1 MQQLDAAAAIAGI
14 DPAVVDALRVPEHIR
29 EFDIPVAMDDR
40 TQKVFKG
47 YRVQYNSWRGP
58 YKGGIRY
65 HANVDLDEVKAL
77 AFWMTIKTAVVDI
90 PMGGGKGGVI
100 VNPKE
105 LSVGELERLT
115 RGYAQ
120 AVKDFVGP
128 TVDVPA
134 PDVNTTPQ
142 IMAWFADEYCKL
154 APSPTCRAVVT
165 GKPIEAGGSEGRGTA
180 TAQGGFYVLLAALE
194 KMGIAASGARV
205 AIQGFG
211 NAGAIMAELCHAA
224 GMNIVAVSDS
234 QGGVSLQAPVIPD
247 APIDRGDPGSRN
259 SGFNNSDSEVGLNPL
274 DISAWKKEHGTVV
287 GFPDTQTIT
296 NEQLLETDC
305 DVLIPAA
312 LENVITN
319 DNVFAIKAKIILEL
333 ANGPTTP
340 EADVVLQECGVTVVP
355 DVLANAGGVTVSYF
369 EWEQNMKGERW
380 TEEQVFTKLKPIM
393 INNFNAIW
401 QLAQEKQVNL
411 RIAAFA
417 IALARLTATRG

>member
-1 MQQLDAAAAIAGI
+1 MLSAFQNAMQQLDAVAAIAGI
-14 DPAVVDALRVPEHIR
+14 DQGVVDVLRAPEHIR
-29 EFDIPVAMDDR
+29 EFDIPVVMDDR

-65 HANVDLDEVKAL
+65 HANVDVDEVKAL

-142 IMAWFADEYCKL
+142 MMAWFADEYCKL
-154 APSPTCRAVVT
+154 APNPTCRAVVT
-165 GKPIEAGGSEGRGTA
+165 GKPVADGGSEGRDTA

-194 KMGIAASGARV
+194 KMGMAAAGARV

-211 NAGAIMAELCHAA
+211 NAGAVMATLCHDA
-224 GMNIVAVSDS
+224 GMKIVAVSDS
-234 QGGVSLQAPVIPD
+234 
-247 APIDRGDPGSRN
+247 RGAVRHSEESRQSRDDEESRTHDGLDPRA
-259 SGFNNSDSEVGLNPL
+259 VL
-274 DISAWKKEHGTVV
+274 DFKKQHGTVV
-287 GFPDTQTIT
+287 GFPGTETIT

-319 DNVFAIKAKIILEL
+319 DNVFAVKAKIVLEL

-340 EADVVLQECGVTVVP
+340 EADVVLRECGVTVVP

-369 EWEQNMKGERW
+369 EWDQNMKGEHW
-380 TEEQVFTKLKPIM
+380 TETEVFEKLKPIM

-401 QLAQEKQVNL
+401 QLAQEQKTNL
-411 RIAAFA
+411 RTAAFA
-417 IALARLTATRG
+417 VALKRLTSARL

>member
-1 MQQLDAAAAIAGI
+1 MQQLDTAATIAGI
-14 DPAVVDALRVPEHIR
+14 DPAIVDALRAPEHIR
-29 EFDIPVAMDDR
+29 EFDIPVTMDDR

-65 HANVDLDEVKAL
+65 HQNVDLDEVKAL
-77 AFWMTIKTAVVDI
+77 AFWMTIKTAVVNI
-90 PMGGGKGGVI
+90 PFGGGKGGVM

-120 AVKDFVGP
+120 ATKDFVGP
-128 TVDVPA
+128 SVDVPA

-142 IMAWFADEYCKL
+142 IMSWFADEYCKL
-154 APSPTCRAVVT
+154 VPGATCRAVVT
-165 GKPIEAGGSEGRGTA
+165 GKPVADGGSEGRDTA

-194 KMGIAASGARV
+194 KLGITASGARV

-211 NAGAIMAELCHAA
+211 NAGSVMANLCHAA
-224 GMNIVAVSDS
+224 GMKIVAVSDS
-234 QGGVSLQAPVIPD
+234 QGGIMSLREGAAPTKQSL
-247 APIDRGDPGSRN
+247 DPAA
-259 SGFNNSDSEVGLNPL
+259 V
-274 DISAWKKEHGTVV
+274 SAWKKQHGTVV
-287 GFPDTQTIT
+287 GFLGTETIT

-312 LENVITN
+312 LENVITR
-319 DNVFAIKAKIILEL
+319 DNTANIKAKIILEL

-340 EADVVLQECGVTVVP
+340 EADVVLKQRGIMVVP

-369 EWEQNMKGERW
+369 EWDQNIKGERW
-380 TEEQVFTKLKPIM
+380 TEEQIFSKLKPIM
-393 INNFNAIW
+393 ADNFSTIW
-401 QLAQEKQVNL
+401 QLTGKKGVDL
-411 RIAAFA
+411 RTAAFVVA
-417 IALARLTATRG
+417 LQRLALAKTNLG

>member
-14 DPAVVDALRVPEHIR
+14 DPATVDALRAPEHVH
-29 EFDIPVAMDDR
+29 EFDIPVTMDDR

-65 HANVDLDEVKAL
+65 HQNVDLDEVKAL

-90 PMGGGKGGVI
+90 PFGGGKGGVM

-120 AVKDFVGP
+120 ATKDFVGP

-142 IMAWFADEYCKL
+142 IMSWFADEYCKL
-154 APSPTCRAVVT
+154 VPGPTCCAVVT
-165 GKPIEAGGSEGRGTA
+165 GKPIADGGSEGRDTA
-180 TAQGGFYVLLAALE
+180 TAQGGFYVLQAALE
-194 KMGIAASGARV
+194 KMGLPVAESRV

-211 NAGAIMAELCHAA
+211 NAGSVMANLCHAA
-224 GMNIVAVSDS
+224 GMKIVAVSDS
-234 QGGVSLQAPVIPD
+234 QGGVVGHPEAPKPGEG
-247 APIDRGDPGSRN
+247 AEGSHTHEGFDPHAI
-259 SGFNNSDSEVGLNPL
+259 L
-274 DISAWKKEHGTVV
+274 DFKKQHGTVV
-287 GFPDTQTIT
+287 GFPGTDTIT

-305 DVLIPAA
+305 DVLVPAA
-312 LENVITN
+312 LENVITK
-319 DNVFAIKAKIILEL
+319 DNAARIKAKVVLEL

-340 EADVVLQECGVTVVP
+340 EADAILKERGITVVP

-369 EWEQNMKGERW
+369 EWDQNMKGERW
-380 TEEQVFTKLKPIM
+380 SEEQVFSKLKPIM
-393 INNFNAIW
+393 AGNFSAIW
-401 QLAQEKQVNL
+401 QLAQEKQTDL
-411 RIAAFA
+411 RTAAFVVTLRRL
-417 IALARLTATRG
+417 ALAKTSPC